1 MDLNGKWAVVA
12 PGGKIVFRGDKPSCR
27 EYIRVIL
34 EEDAG
39 IDYLRI
45 IKAR

>member
-1 MDLNGKWAVVA
+1 MELTGKWAVVA

-27 EYIRVIL
+27 EYIREML
-34 EEDAG
+34 AEDAG

-45 IKAR
+45 VKAS